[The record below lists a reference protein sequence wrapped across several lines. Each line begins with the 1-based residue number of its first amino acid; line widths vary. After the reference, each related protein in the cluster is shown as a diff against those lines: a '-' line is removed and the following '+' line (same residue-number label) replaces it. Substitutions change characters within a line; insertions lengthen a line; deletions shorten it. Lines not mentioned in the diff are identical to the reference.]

1 LGGFSGQRNV
11 AIRINAY
18 RAVMR
23 IDMESIMKSISILFG
38 LLVPAISIAHHSVV
52 APFTNEEIQIE
63 GVVTEFNFVNPHV
76 NIILNITD
84 ENGAETLWMA
94 TTQAPDNLR
103 RTGWSLDSIRVGQVL
118 RVAGMKCR
126 QGRPMILVDRDRLD
140 DGGILELNPAD
151 GSVVRALSGA
161 SERITD
167 GPALG
172 QISLPSTLSDLRPNF
187 TGYWAK
193 HPSVRARDASPG
205 RNTPPLNDRAK
216 LIQAGYDPANDP
228 SYTECAAHGLVRQTS
243 SAKPLRITQYAD
255 RVVFGY
261 EEGAAQRVVYLGEH
275 QSSAKSNKTDLGY
288 SIARYEG
295 ERLVIESNRLLSN
308 LTSWRGNELSDQH
321 TMVETYQRVD
331 DGIGSALE
339 MVMIVTD
346 QSILARPW
354 EINWK
359 RYYAAEY
366 EFTEVDCRLP
376 LAGS

>member
-1 LGGFSGQRNV
+1 
-11 AIRINAY
+11 
-18 RAVMR
+18 
-23 IDMESIMKSISILFG
+23 MKSISILFG
-38 LLVPAISIAHHSVV
+38 LLVPAISVAHHSVV

-103 RTGWSLDSIRVGQVL
+103 RTGWSPDSIRVGQVL
-118 RVAGMKCR
+118 RVAGMKSR
-126 QGRPMILVDRDRLD
+126 QGRPMILIDRDRLD

-161 SERITD
+161 SEQITD
-167 GPALG
+167 GPVLG
-172 QISLPSTLSDLRPNF
+172 QISLSSTLSDRRPNF

-216 LIQAGYDPANDP
+216 LIQAGYDPVNDP

-255 RVVFGY
+255 RVVFDY

-275 QSSAKSNKTDLGY
+275 QSSAKSNKTGLGY

-295 ERLVIESNRLLSN
+295 ERLVIESNKLLGN

-331 DGIGSALE
+331 DEIGSALE